1 MAEAANV
8 SEVAAV
14 EKPKASRAAP
24 QRAAAKKVERKPAAR
39 KPAATKAKA
48 KTDGRLKKV
57 QETAKEVR
65 YAQLGIAGRVY
76 DRLNERVSKVRKEA
90 PKQWDQLVK
99 RGEQVQRDLDKAQKD
114 MTRDLRKRVDN
125 IEIPSQLEDGVE
137 KFRKAVRKL
146 TDRVRKAA

>member
-8 SEVAAV
+8 NEVVAV
-14 EKPKASRAAP
+14 AKPKARRAAP
-24 QRAAAKKVERKPAAR
+24 QRAAAKKVERKPAAT
-39 KPAATKAKA
+39 KAKAKA
-48 KTDGRLKKV
+48 KTDGALKKV

-65 YAQLGIAGRVY
+65 FVQLGIAGRVY

-114 MTRDLRKRVDN
+114 MGRDLRKRVDN